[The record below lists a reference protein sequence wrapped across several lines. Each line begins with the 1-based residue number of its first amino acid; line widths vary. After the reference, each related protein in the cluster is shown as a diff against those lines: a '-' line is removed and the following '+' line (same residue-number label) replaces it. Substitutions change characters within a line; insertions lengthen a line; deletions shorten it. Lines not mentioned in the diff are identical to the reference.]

1 MKKVLLILPYK
12 EFFPLTNGGMNRYFH
27 ILHQLS
33 IHSNLTVLTL
43 ASKDQIE
50 KARTKY
56 PSLRT
61 VSFYYVN
68 EDYKIPKIL
77 AFLPKKITTSL
88 YSRMLTFSL
97 LKSANG
103 ILLSFYLPTME
114 LLNNTHFDVVV
125 YENVATL
132 ELAKWVKQKFP
143 RVRQIYDAHN
153 FDTEIVLDKFNLQ
166 RVTKTDL
173 NYTEKL
179 ESNLYKYI
187 DILWVCSERDSD
199 LFERANKYRLKKAE
213 VIPNG
218 TEISRIMESS
228 KKNVIPIILFV
239 GSLDYTPNQEGLIW
253 FIQKVIR
260 HIKTDFMLRIVG
272 SGNCSD
278 ELLGII
284 HNSKD
289 CELIGFV
296 ENVEIFY
303 LQADLVV
310 IPILSG
316 SGTRLKAL
324 EAMKYQKAIVSTSKG
339 IEGIEIID
347 EVIIEDEPIKMAMAI
362 DNLLGN
368 QEIRQEVG
376 RNGRRLVEKAYD
388 WAKIGRKIHD
398 TLS

>member
-1 MKKVLLILPYK
+1 
-12 EFFPLTNGGMNRYFH
+12 MNRYFH